1 MRSYSRK
8 FYDLGASVK
17 EKFRKRW
24 KQQLGTD
31 YRDGFNLINLFHL
44 KKCLIG
50 CAIDQDNDNTTLNV
64 Q

>member
-1 MRSYSRK
+1 MISGPVSK
-8 FYDLGASVK
+8 KNSESDGNNNLGQTIGMDSI
-17 EKFRKRW
+17 
-24 KQQLGTD
+24 
-31 YRDGFNLINLFHL
+31 LINLFHL